1 MSIAVGFRR
10 LEGTDT
16 MVGWSGKHTVV
27 ADRRDGSAGGRG
39 LGFSGGELQA
49 LALGAGYCNQLWF
62 SAAEL
67 GIEIEAIEVDVTLE
81 AEGDRLTGATI
92 RPRLTTAGGTDAV
105 ARLLQHATEHSTISK
120 SVAAGFPVAV
130 DPA

>member
-1 MSIAVGFRR
+1 MPIAVGFRR

-16 MVGWSGKHTVV
+16 MVGWSGKHTVL

-67 GIEIEAIEVDVTLE
+67 GIEIETIEVDVTLE
-81 AEGDRLTGATI
+81 AEDDRLTGATI
-92 RPRLTTAGGTDAV
+92 RPRLTSADGVDAV
-105 ARLLQHATEHSTISK
+105 ARLLRHATEHSTISN